1 MKNGRAMNKNLRRC
15 CVAGVIYFAGNPAI
29 AQESARLALGEKVFD
44 SSCKSCHD
52 AGKAPSD
59 APQLSNQAQWKE
71 RAGKGRA
78 ELYKSAIEGFT
89 GYYAMPPRGGDAART
104 DDEVK
109 AAVDY
114 MLQRAGVK

>member
-1 MKNGRAMNKNLRRC
+1 MNEYLKRC
-15 CVAGVIYFAGNPAI
+15 CVAAAISFAAVPAV
-29 AQESARLALGEKVFD
+29 AEESGRLVLGEKAFV

-52 AGKAPSD
+52 TGKAQND
-59 APQLSNQAQWKE
+59 APQLSEQAEWKD

-78 ELYKSAIEGFT
+78 DLYKSAIEGFT
-89 GYYAMPPRGGDAART
+89 GYFAMPARGGNAALS

-114 MLQRAGVK
+114 ILLRAGVN

>member
-1 MKNGRAMNKNLRRC
+1 MDKYLRRC
-15 CVAGVIYFAGNPAI
+15 YVAGVIYFAGMPAI
-29 AQESARLALGEKVFD
+29 AQDSARLALGEKVFV

-52 AGKAPSD
+52 TGKAQND
-59 APQLSNQAQWKE
+59 APQLSEQAEWKD

-78 ELYKSAIEGFT
+78 DLYKSAIEGFT
-89 GYYAMPPRGGDAART
+89 GYYAMPARGGNAALS

-114 MLQRAGVK
+114 VLLRAGVK

>member
-1 MKNGRAMNKNLRRC
+1 MKGKAMHEYISRGC
-15 CVAGVIYFAGNPAI
+15 IAGAIWLAGMPAM
-29 AQESARLALGEKVFD
+29 AQEGARLALGEKVFV

-52 AGKAPSD
+52 TGKAEND
-59 APQLSNQAQWKE
+59 APQLSEQAEWKD

-78 ELYKSAIEGFT
+78 DLYKSAIEGFT
-89 GYYAMPPRGGDAART
+89 GYYAMPPRGGNGALS

-114 MLQRAGVK
+114 MLLRAGVK

>member
-1 MKNGRAMNKNLRRC
+1 MKGKALYEYVSRGSI
-15 CVAGVIYFAGNPAI
+15 AGAICLAGMPVM
-29 AQESARLALGEKVFD
+29 AQDGARLALGEKVFA

-52 AGKAPSD
+52 SGKPQND
-59 APQLSNQAQWKE
+59 APQLSEQTEWKD

-78 ELYKSAIEGFT
+78 DLYKSAIEGFT
-89 GYYAMPPRGGDAART
+89 AYYAMPARGGNAALS

-114 MLQRAGVK
+114 MLLRAGIK